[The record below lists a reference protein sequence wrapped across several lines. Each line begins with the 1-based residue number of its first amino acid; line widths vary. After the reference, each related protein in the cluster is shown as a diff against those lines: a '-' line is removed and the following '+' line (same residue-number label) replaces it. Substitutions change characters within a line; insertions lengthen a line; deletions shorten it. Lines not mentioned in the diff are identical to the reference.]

1 MLRAPLGVNL
11 RYNCNGD
18 APDLILSAA
27 KDIIMTENGTIPE
40 NPRGRHFIS
49 CRERVNYP
57 SKSRDSRMGV
67 TAFGDTW

>member
-1 MLRAPLGVNL
+1 LGVNL

-40 NPRGRHFIS
+40 NPRGRHFI
-49 CRERVNYP
+49 Y
-57 SKSRDSRMGV
+57 
-67 TAFGDTW
+67 